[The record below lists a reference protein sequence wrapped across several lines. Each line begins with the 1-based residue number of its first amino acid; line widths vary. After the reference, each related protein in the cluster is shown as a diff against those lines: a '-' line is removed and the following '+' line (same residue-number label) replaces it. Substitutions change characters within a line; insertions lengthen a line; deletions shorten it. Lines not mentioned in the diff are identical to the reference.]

1 LTNRLQAFAA
11 RSSEKLVELFSRLLE
26 CAPASLCHTCHSQA
40 QQIAAIGIWTSEGVD
55 SQSSKLSIVLPD
67 NPAECGL
74 ATPPMPPP
82 PPKVNASPAA
92 VKPN

>member
-1 LTNRLQAFAA
+1 LPPGR
-11 RSSEKLVELFSRLLE
+11 
-26 CAPASLCHTCHSQA
+26 LCHACHSQA
-40 QQIAAIGIWTSEGVD
+40 QQIAAIIGDTTLGIWTSEGVD

-67 NPAECGL
+67 NPAEWGL
-74 ATPPMPPP
+74 ATPPMPPA